1 MRTLLV
7 LILVGVAVYYSACN
21 PTEIVQAQKSFERD
35 MPDATFNRQ
44 VTLSFGSGTM
54 GLARWITSKIDDRD
68 AHMVSEYLRDVDMVE
83 VGVYEIENLPNLARY
98 EMPDQLLRMFEEGGW
113 EQAAV
118 VRDHDELVW
127 LLYKEN
133 GQTVEDMFAVVLQQD
148 RLVMAR
154 LHGNLNALMAKVVED
169 HRIFSHLGMRPT

>member
-1 MRTLLV
+1 
-7 LILVGVAVYYSACN
+7 
-21 PTEIVQAQKSFERD
+21 
-35 MPDATFNRQ
+35 
-44 VTLSFGSGTM
+44 
-54 GLARWITSKIDDRD
+54 
-68 AHMVSEYLRDVDMVE
+68 
-83 VGVYEIENLPNLARY
+83 
-98 EMPDQLLRMFEEGGW
+98 MPDQLLRMFEEGGW